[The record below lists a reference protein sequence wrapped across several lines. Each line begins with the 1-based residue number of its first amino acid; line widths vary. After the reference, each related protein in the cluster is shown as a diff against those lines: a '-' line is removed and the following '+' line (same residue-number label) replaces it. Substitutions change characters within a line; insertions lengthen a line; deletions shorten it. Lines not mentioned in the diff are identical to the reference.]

1 VIKLLSTEKGN
12 TPETTSIGERNFGI
26 GLMLVI
32 AYAANIGGVATII
45 GTPPNVVFVG
55 LLDQF
60 YQQKMH
66 FGKWMLIGVPLS
78 LLLLTCCYFVITRFI
93 FPNHLKKIHG
103 ADTLIKKEV
112 RRIGFH
118 PQRRKVGTNDF
129 YPHLLTLDFS
139 TSHSICS

>member
-1 VIKLLSTEKGN
+1 
-12 TPETTSIGERNFGI
+12 
-26 GLMLVI
+26 MLVI

-60 YQQKMH
+60 YQQKMQ

-93 FPNHLKKIHG
+93 FPNHLKKIMG
-103 ADTLIKKEV
+103 PI
-112 RRIGFH
+112 R
-118 PQRRKVGTNDF
+118 
-129 YPHLLTLDFS
+129 LLK
-139 TSHSICS
+139 IN